1 MAKRDRQLTNKDKRG
16 SRRAAS
22 ERDGASSTKQRVSR
36 GGPKRPSFL
45 WKWTKRLTFAG
56 FAAALLGVLFLTFA
70 VGTAAR
76 EIPSFYQLK
85 STQNAQTI
93 LVRARD
99 GSEIVELG
107 PSFGEWLSRDDIP
120 DTMKNAMV
128 AVEDKRFHDHYGVD
142 PIRLT
147 GAMLEG
153 IMGTRARVGGT
164 STITQ
169 QLARNIFLNNN
180 RSLDRKARE
189 AVLAMALE
197 WKFSK
202 EQILELYLNKVY
214 FGGGAYGIDSASRKF
229 FSHPAKELSV
239 AEAAI
244 IAGLVKAPSR
254 YSPTADVQAAV
265 DRAQVVLRLMKEQNY
280 ITASQA
286 SVDVGAVK
294 LKKQAGQNSV
304 RYFTDWALPQLDVLL
319 PETSAP
325 IEVWT
330 TLDVGMQRAATT
342 AVKSNVPGGSQG
354 ALVSVDSDGA
364 ILALV
369 GGTDYVETN
378 FNRAT
383 EALRQPGSAFKLFVF
398 LAALEAGYNPESR
411 VIDEPVRFD
420 GWSPRNSNGR
430 NVGETN
436 LRTAFAYS
444 INTVAAQLGNE
455 VGFGTVASMARR
467 FGITSTVS
475 TFPSMVLGSSEV
487 RLIEMTRA
495 FASVSAKGQ
504 AIEPYG
510 ITKVVTAN
518 GELLY
523 ERKPPRER
531 SLIPEYV
538 AAGITDLLKT
548 AVMTGTGRAAQIK
561 GRHVAGKTGTTS
573 SNKDGYFVGFSSGI
587 TTGVWI
593 GRDDAKRVPGLQ
605 GGRAP
610 AQAFA
615 AFMRYAV
622 KDRADVPFDT
632 EVNLPDWMLET
643 EEDYLFGDPDE
654 YYYIDEQG
662 NRVDPGRS
670 DFEEAFELPPGSTSD
685 SAEPDEP
692 PPAASQDFLDQ
703 ATGKNLSQSD
713 PPDLG
718 PQPGRTPPPRQPG
731 SGDRSASAPLDSSR
745 GGLAKTKESPR
756 TPSVGGFRI
765 FALPLTVTRCAGA
778 PRCSVPDRRDAGPA
792 ETALR
797 ARRLRRLRSAL
808 VDHRR
813 LQLRCSWLRG

>member
-1 MAKRDRQLTNKDKRG
+1 MARRSQQLTNRNKRG

-22 ERDGASSTKQRVSR
+22 ERARSSN
-36 GGPKRPSFL
+36 GGSGGGGGGGKRPSFV
-45 WKWTKRLTFAG
+45 WKWFKRLALTGIAVG
-56 FAAALLGVLFLTFA
+56 LLGALFLAFA
-70 VGTAAR
+70 VGFAAR

-99 GSEIVELG
+99 GTEIVELG
-107 PSFGEWLSRDDIP
+107 PSFGEWVAYEDIP
-120 DTMKNAMV
+120 ETMKNAMV
-128 AVEDKRFHDHYGVD
+128 AVEDKRFEDHIGID

-147 GAMLEG
+147 GALVEG
-153 IMGTRARVGGT
+153 VLGTRSRVGGT

-169 QLARNIFLNNN
+169 QLARNIFLNSN
-180 RSLDRKARE
+180 RTFDRKARE

-214 FGGGAYGIDSASRKF
+214 FGGGAYGIDSAARKF

-254 YSPTADVQAAV
+254 FSPTADVQAAV
-265 DRAQVVLRLMKEQNY
+265 DRAKVVLRLMREQGY
-280 ITASQA
+280 ITQSQA
-286 SVDVGAVK
+286 SVDVDAVK
-294 LKKQAGQNSV
+294 LKQQAGQNSV
-304 RYFTDWALPQLDVLL
+304 RYFTDWALPQLDLL
-319 PETSAP
+319 VPETFAP

-342 AVKSNVPGGSQG
+342 AIKSNVPAGTQG
-354 ALVSVDSDGA
+354 ALVSLDTDGA
-364 ILALV
+364 VLALV

-383 EALRQPGSAFKLFVF
+383 KALRQPGSSWKLFVY
-398 LAALEAGYNPESR
+398 LAALEAGYNPEST
-411 VIDEPVRFD
+411 VKDVPVRFD
-420 GWSPRNSNGR
+420 GWSPTNANGR
-430 NVGETN
+430 NIGETN

-467 FGITSTVS
+467 FGISSSVS
-475 TFPSMVLGSSEV
+475 TYPSMVLGTSEV
-487 RLIEMTRA
+487 RLIDMTRA
-495 FASVSAKGQ
+495 FAAVAARGR

-510 ITKVVTAN
+510 ITKVVTAD

-523 ERKPPRER
+523 EHRKSTER
-531 SLIPEYV
+531 TLVPEYV
-538 AAGITDLLKT
+538 AAGITDLLQT
-548 AVMTGTGRAAQIK
+548 AVQTGTGRAARIE

-587 TTGVWI
+587 TTGVWM
-593 GRDDAKRVPGLQ
+593 GRDDAKRVSGLQ

-615 AFMRYAV
+615 AYMRYAV

-632 EVNLPDWMLET
+632 ELNLPEWMLEPD
-643 EEDYLFGDPDE
+643 EEYLYGDPDE

-662 NRVDPGRS
+662 NLVEPGRREPS
-670 DFEEAFELPPGSTSD
+670 DGTSPENLLPRPGASPGSSGSTEAD
-685 SAEPDEP
+685 P
-692 PPAASQDFLDQ
+692 PPAASRDFLEE
-703 ATGKNLSQSD
+703 ATGQGL
-713 PPDLG
+713 
-718 PQPGRTPPPRQPG
+718 PPPRSSPG
-731 SGDRSASAPLDSSR
+731 ARPQQR
-745 GGLAKTKESPR
+745 PSPR
-756 TPSVGGFRI
+756 PSQGPPSV
-765 FALPLTVTRCAGA
+765 APPLR
-778 PRCSVPDRRDAGPA
+778 PNPPDDGLDDRP
-792 ETALR
+792 L
-797 ARRLRRLRSAL
+797 ARLEDEL
-808 VDHRR
+808 VAAA
-813 LQLRCSWLRG
+813 